1 MGTENKYD
9 VVVAGYTCIDLTP
22 EFRKG
27 KQASIGEILKPGQLT
42 EIEGISFLP
51 GGAVPNTGMAL
62 KKFNKMVYMNGLV
75 GDDFIG
81 SSLIDWLG
89 KCGLTERLQ
98 ITEKEGTGFS
108 IVIAPPGVDRIFL
121 ESIGCNR
128 IFDTSHID
136 YEIVSQSRMF
146 HFGYPPLLKQF
157 YSNDGN
163 QLVEMFARVQE
174 SGAVTSLDFSLP
186 DPDSES
192 ARLNWERILKRV
204 LPLVDICT
212 PSLEE
217 ALQMVMPEE
226 YARIGSIPGDLD
238 IIDQIQ
244 EGMVREIGRKFL
256 GYGVKILLIKA
267 AHRGAYLLTGDIASV
282 NNKLGNTLDE
292 EHWAHSELW
301 CHAFPME
308 QSKLK
313 NATGAGDTAI
323 AAFLS
328 AILDGNGP
336 DRTLKYAVLAGRN
349 NLYCNNIYEELD
361 SWEEMTEEITND
373 KDMIIDY
380 NKTTKYN

>member
-1 MGTENKYD
+1 MGIENKYD
-9 VVVAGYTCIDLTP
+9 VAVAGYTCIDLTP

-62 KKFNKMVYMNGLV
+62 KKFNKLVYLNGLV

-81 SSLIDWLG
+81 TALIEWLG
-89 KCGLTERLQ
+89 KCGLTEGLL
-98 ITEKEGTGFS
+98 ITEKEGTAFS

-121 ESIGCNR
+121 EAVGCNK
-128 IFDTSHID
+128 IFDTSHIKYD
-136 YEIVSQSRMF
+136 IISRCRIF
-146 HFGYPPLLKQF
+146 HFGYPPLLEQF
-157 YSNDGN
+157 YSNDGS
-163 QLVEMFARVQE
+163 QLEEMYAKVQE
-174 SGAVTSLDFSLP
+174 SGSVTSLDFSLP
-186 DPDSES
+186 DPDSKS
-192 ARLNWERILKRV
+192 ARLNWKRILKRV
-204 LPLVDICT
+204 LPMVDICT

-217 ALQMVMPEE
+217 AMQMVMNEE
-226 YARIGSIPGDLD
+226 YARILSMSGDTD
-238 IIDQIQ
+238 IIDQIP
-244 EGMVREIGRKFL
+244 EDMVREIGRRFL
-256 GYGVKILLIKA
+256 SYGVKILLIKA
-267 AHRGAYLLTGDIASV
+267 AHRGAYLLTGDISTI

-301 CHAFPME
+301 CHARQVE
-308 QSKLK
+308 QSKMK

-336 DRTLKYAVLAGRN
+336 DKTLKYTVLAGRN

-361 SWEEMTEEITND
+361 SWEEMTEEITD
-373 KDMIIDY
+373 GKDIIIDY
-380 NKTTKYN
+380 NKPRK